1 MKNFSHRQN
10 NCKLF
15 HALAQLLFF
24 TTSELELDYYH
35 QKVNVPANS
44 WAAEWLKTENLR
56 ILGNSKKIPEK
67 FGIDDNSPV
76 DHPKAKFWQLY

>member
-1 MKNFSHRQN
+1 MQKSLLKNFSHRQN

-35 QKVNVPANS
+35 QKVNVPVNS
-44 WAAEWLKTENLR
+44 WAAEWL
-56 ILGNSKKIPEK
+56 PEK
-67 FGIDDNSPV
+67 FEIDDNSPA
-76 DHPKAKFWQLY
+76 DHPKAKLW